1 MPSFF
6 ETAISA
12 GLTALRGIAGSPVT
26 YTQGATTLTISNA
39 VQGATMKLPIDVG
52 GAEQVVEIS
61 DWLIRVSDLAGLTPA
76 SGDIIVRVI
85 DGTTYT
91 WSVETRELGET
102 EWDWSDTARTTY
114 RIRARKD
121 GASAYEVSEPTGFDL
136 AGNELRTS

>member
-1 MPSFF
+1 
-6 ETAISA
+6 
-12 GLTALRGIAGSPVT
+12 
-26 YTQGATTLTISNA
+26 
-39 VQGATMKLPIDVG
+39 MKLPIDVG